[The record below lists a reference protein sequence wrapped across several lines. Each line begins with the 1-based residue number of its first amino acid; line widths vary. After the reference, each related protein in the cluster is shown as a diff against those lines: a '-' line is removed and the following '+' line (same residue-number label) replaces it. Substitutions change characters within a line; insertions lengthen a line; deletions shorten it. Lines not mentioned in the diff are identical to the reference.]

1 MTNIDYCSLGLK
13 IKTKR
18 KEQRYTQ
25 EQLSELCD
33 ISVGFLAH
41 IEAGSRALSVE
52 TLYKIARVLNLSLDY
67 LVLDT
72 AVEDDNFIQHVTA
85 AVKSRPAERYKQ
97 FCKVV
102 KVLAEHIDEI

>member
-1 MTNIDYCSLGLK
+1 MVNIDFYSLGTK
-13 IKTKR
+13 IKNKR

-41 IEAGSRALSVE
+41 IEAGSRAPSVE
-52 TLYKIARVLNLSLDY
+52 TLYKIARTLNLSIDY
-67 LVLDT
+67 LLLDT
-72 AVEDDNFIQHVTA
+72 AVDDDNFIQHVTA
-85 AVKSRPAERYKQ
+85 AVKSKSAERYKH
-97 FCKVV
+97 FCNVV